1 VKIQKGGKLIIRGGR
16 GVWEVCDD
24 ESEGAAMT
32 TTTAAAAAAA
42 CLLACLFA

>member
-1 VKIQKGGKLIIRGGR
+1 MKIQKGVKLIRGGR

-32 TTTAAAAAAA
+32 TTTAAAAAA
-42 CLLACLFA
+42 LACLFAW